1 MVKQLTTLIFLALFF
16 SQANGAEVIAEVDR
30 TSITDGQSLLL
41 TITANGVSGE
51 LDTRALEKDFDIVSQ
66 SRSSNI
72 QIINGSMNRSID
84 WRLVLLPK
92 RGGRL
97 EIPAIAVEGV
107 SSQPINIRVDPAVV
121 GQSNAGADQDI
132 FIDVS
137 LTPQTLYVQQRAIYS
152 LKIYHA
158 VNMAEA
164 SLMMPSLDGAQ
175 FEQMG
180 EDKAYTE
187 QRGGKN
193 FRVIE
198 RLFSFVAESAGE
210 LNISPA
216 VVQAQVAANDAY
228 RQRRFSGFLTQ
239 NKPVRIKSRA
249 IPVTVKAKPAG
260 FSGKWWLPA
269 ESLTITREWPKDL
282 TEINIGDSI
291 TQTIQLSATGLSGHQ
306 LPEIAAST
314 IDGLNIYPDKAEQST
329 GLSGRTLLGQRTE
342 KWAIIAT
349 QAGTY
354 TLPEISIHWWD
365 TVNEKAR
372 TAKLAAQT
380 FVVLPA
386 SENAITQGAESNP
399 GSTALKGGT
408 TNLARQNVEQSNGAS
423 SQVLLKDNVW
433 FWATCLIAFIW
444 LVTLFIF
451 WWVWKSHLDSKLLS
465 ENNEAAGQS
474 NISINI
480 LEKNCRGANPAQI
493 KNSLL
498 EWARCQWPTSPP
510 VSVLEIGQRL
520 NSPSIQIFMSQ
531 LDAVHYSGSD
541 GQLDLSTEQLIKQ
554 IKQVLAE
561 QEKERESG
569 SKVLPAI

>member
-1 MVKQLTTLIFLALFF
+1 MVKQLTALIFLVLFF

-30 TSITDGQSLLL
+30 TSMTDGQSLLL
-41 TITANGVSGE
+41 TVTASGVSGE

-92 RGGRL
+92 RSGQL
-97 EIPAIAVEGV
+97 KIPAITVAGI
-107 SSQPINIRVDPAVV
+107 SSQAINIRVDPAVA

-137 LTPQTLYVQQRAIYS
+137 LTPQILYVQQHAVYS

-158 VNMAEA
+158 VNIAEA

-175 FEQMG
+175 FKQMG

-187 QRGGKN
+187 QRGGRS

-216 VVQAQVAANDAY
+216 VVQAQVAANDPY
-228 RQRRFSGFLTQ
+228 RQRRFGGFLTQ
-239 NKPVRIKSRA
+239 NKQVRIKSRS

-260 FSGKWWLPA
+260 FRGKWWLPA
-269 ESLTITREWPKDL
+269 ESLTITRDWSKDL

-306 LPEIAAST
+306 LPEITASKV
-314 IDGLNIYPDKAEQST
+314 DGLNIYPDKAEQST

-365 TVNEKAR
+365 TVHGKAR
-372 TAKLAAQT
+372 VSKLPAQT
-380 FVVLPA
+380 FIVLAAAQDA
-386 SENAITQGAESNP
+386 SKVNTKNNIENNSLKDNSASISRESI
-399 GSTALKGGT
+399 
-408 TNLARQNVEQSNGAS
+408 QQSKEAFIP
-423 SQVLLKDNVW
+423 VLLKNNIW
-433 FWATCLIAFIW
+433 FWISCLITCIW
-444 LVTLFIF
+444 FVTLFIF
-451 WWVWKSHLDSKLLS
+451 WRLWKSRHDSGLAP
-465 ENNEAAGQS
+465 ENNDRAGQS
-474 NISINI
+474 NINI
-480 LEKNCRGANPAQI
+480 RTLEKNCRGANSAQI
-493 KNSLL
+493 KKSLL
-498 EWARCQWPTSPP
+498 EWGRYQWPASPP
-510 VSVLEIGQRL
+510 VSVLEIGRRL
-520 NSPSIQIFMSQ
+520 NNSSIQIFMAQ
-531 LDAVHYSGSD
+531 LDAIHYGSSD
-541 GQLDLSTEQLIKQ
+541 APLSLSTEQLIKQ

-561 QEKERESG
+561 QK
-569 SKVLPAI
+569 KVLQADDKALPVI